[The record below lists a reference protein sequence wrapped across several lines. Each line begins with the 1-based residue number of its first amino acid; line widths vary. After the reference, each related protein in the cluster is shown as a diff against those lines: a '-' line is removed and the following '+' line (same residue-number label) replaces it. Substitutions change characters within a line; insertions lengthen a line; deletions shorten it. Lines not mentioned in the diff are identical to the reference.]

1 MSYVLPLLQDA
12 FVISIVTFAV
22 TVSLAKVF
30 ARQYNYS
37 VDSNQV
43 QVIYMY
49 MYNMYSSTCM
59 LLNYLITLTNSNSPS
74 QEFMAYGI
82 MNIVGCFF
90 SSFPAAGSLSRSLV
104 QANAGGKT
112 QLVGFISSL
121 SLMVILLKL
130 GPYFEQLPRVS

>member
-43 QVIYMY
+43 HVHVSL
-49 MYNMYSSTCM
+49 NVKVLVTVYSH
-59 LLNYLITLTNSNSPS
+59 
-74 QEFMAYGI
+74 
-82 MNIVGCFF
+82 
-90 SSFPAAGSLSRSLV
+90 
-104 QANAGGKT
+104 
-112 QLVGFISSL
+112 
-121 SLMVILLKL
+121 
-130 GPYFEQLPRVS
+130 